1 MMKMIPAFAF
11 LTLLCA
17 AMPAF
22 AQPASTDDLAPK
34 LIKPAERDPRAA
46 EAIQKNIDTLKD
58 LFDKIKTVTD
68 GKLDPNTPIDIG
80 GLKSW
85 GLKNPSVDITGM
97 LQTALNLMEAF
108 GYIDPRENLIQPD
121 LNPRGMPDL
130 ASRAVKDPNLSADER
145 AAFIKLTH
153 DIDAEKNFLEKN
165 YVVLKQTEIKTKRLT
180 DLANSAANMNGI
192 AGLYWAKVQ
201 GDPND
206 PMNKS
211 KAGFFNKYDGA
222 QANGLKALND
232 TLKAMGDFEMKNYG
246 DRNWYL
252 YFGLP
257 YYNFMAARYI
267 RA

>member
-1 MMKMIPAFAF
+1 MRISAFA
-11 LTLLCA
+11 LLA
-17 AMPAF
+17 LLGVVPLAL
-22 AQPASTDDLAPK
+22 AQPITVEDLAPK
-34 LIKPAERDPRAA
+34 LIKPEERDPRAA

-58 LFDKIKTVTD
+58 LFDKIKTITE
-68 GKLDPNTPIDIG
+68 GKIDPNTPIDIG
-80 GLKSW
+80 GLKAW
-85 GLKNPSVDITGM
+85 GFKNPGVDITGV

-108 GYIDPRENLIQPD
+108 GYIDPRENLIQPE
-121 LNPRGMPDL
+121 LNPRGMPEL
-130 ASRAVKDPNLSADER
+130 ASRAVKDPNLSPEEYGEFR
-145 AAFIKLTH
+145 KLTH
-153 DIDAEKNFLEKN
+153 DIDAEKNFLEQN
-165 YVVLKQTEIKTKRLT
+165 FVVLKQTEIKAKRLT
-180 DLANSAANMNGI
+180 DLANSAGNMSGI

-211 KAGFFNKYDGA
+211 KAGFYAKYDGA

-232 TLKAMGDFEMKNYG
+232 TLKAMGDFELKKYG

-257 YYNFMAARYI
+257 YYNFMAARYT

>member
-1 MMKMIPAFAF
+1 MRTSAFA
-11 LTLLCA
+11 LTALLCA
-17 AMPAF
+17 ALPAH
-22 AQPASTDDLAPK
+22 AQPTTTDDLVPK
-34 LIKPAERDPRAA
+34 LIKPEERDPRAA
-46 EAIQKNIDTLKD
+46 EAIQKNIDALKD
-58 LFDKIKTVTD
+58 LFEKIKTITE
-68 GKLDPNTPIDIG
+68 GKLDPNTPFDIG
-80 GLKSW
+80 ALKDW

-108 GYIDPRENLIQPD
+108 GYIDPREDFMQPD
-121 LNPRGMPDL
+121 LNPRGMPEL

-145 AAFIKLTH
+145 AAFLKLTH
-153 DIDAEKNFLEKN
+153 DIGKSKNFLEKN

-192 AGLYWAKVQ
+192 AGLYWAKIQ

-211 KAGFFNKYDGA
+211 KAAFFDKYDGA
-222 QANGLKALND
+222 QAGGLKFLND

-257 YYNFMAARYI
+257 FYNFMATRYT

>member
-1 MMKMIPAFAF
+1 MIRVSALALLAMLLAAVPAH
-11 LTLLCA
+11 
-17 AMPAF
+17 
-22 AQPASTDDLAPK
+22 AQPATSGDLVPS

-46 EAIQKNIDTLKD
+46 ESIQHEIEALKS
-58 LFDKIKTVTD
+58 LFDKIKTVTE
-68 GKLDPNTPIDIG
+68 GKLDPNTPIDIKA
-80 GLKSW
+80 LKDW

-97 LQTALNLMEAF
+97 LQTALNLMEAYGF
-108 GYIDPRENLIQPD
+108 IDPRENLLQPD

-130 ASRAVKDPNLSADER
+130 ASRAVRDPNLSAEER
-145 AAFIKLTH
+145 AAFLKMKH
-153 DIDAEKNFLEKN
+153 DIDVAKNFLEKN
-165 YVVLKQTEIKTKRLT
+165 YVVLKQTQIKTKRLA

-206 PMNKS
+206 PMNKA
-211 KAGFFNKYDGA
+211 KAAFYAKYDGA
-222 QANGLKALND
+222 QANGLKSLND

-257 YYNFMAARYI
+257 YYNFMTARYT